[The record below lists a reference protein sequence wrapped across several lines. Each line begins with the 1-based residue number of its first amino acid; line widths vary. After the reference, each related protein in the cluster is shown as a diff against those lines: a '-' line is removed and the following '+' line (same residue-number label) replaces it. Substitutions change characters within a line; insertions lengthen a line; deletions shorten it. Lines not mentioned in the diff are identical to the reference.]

1 VRSRR
6 SRICLS
12 FFYLLLSYGTSRKSL
27 IAVSLLLAHKFWGF
41 SGENT
46 PDAPYYWCASSKL
59 CGSRRP
65 APKVCPEN
73 YPSCTTTW
81 CARGKS
87 LHPPLEPACGI
98 HPQLSLAHQR

>member
-27 IAVSLLLAHKFWGF
+27 IAVSLLLAHKFWCF

-46 PDAPYYWCASSKL
+46 PDAP
-59 CGSRRP
+59 
-65 APKVCPEN
+65 
-73 YPSCTTTW
+73 
-81 CARGKS
+81 
-87 LHPPLEPACGI
+87 
-98 HPQLSLAHQR
+98 